1 MLLIWIS
8 FCIKLKMAS
17 NIKLPSMK
25 TVLGLKLLAYLQ
37 DLYKHEENP
46 EKYTYAF
53 RVPQARPADV
63 PVAACAGGWAAPV
76 WYQPHGDAVG
86 WWSPAGWNFTELQL
100 SMILIFMDLHC
111 KVSFDQFVI
120 IKCVDLGVFVQV
132 ILTFPSRYYSLLGCL
147 IKLWNKVYQKCFV
160 LSSAQI

>member
-1 MLLIWIS
+1 M
-8 FCIKLKMAS
+8 
-17 NIKLPSMK
+17 
-25 TVLGLKLLAYLQ
+25 
-37 DLYKHEENP
+37 
-46 EKYTYAF
+46 
-53 RVPQARPADV
+53 
-63 PVAACAGGWAAPV
+63 
-76 WYQPHGDAVG
+76 G

-147 IKLWNKVYQKCFV
+147 IKL
-160 LSSAQI
+160 